1 MEVKSDTYENSP
13 QLSSDDLIVNLGAYE
28 GPLDILLA
36 LAKSQKVDL
45 MQISILQLTEQYLE
59 FIARVRDKNLELAAD
74 YLVMAAWLAYL
85 KSNLLIPR
93 EESGEELTAE
103 EMAERLKFQLK
114 KLEAIRQASEKLMNL
129 PKLNTDFFNRGMPEG
144 IRLIRT
150 PEYYLNYY
158 DLLKSYADQRYKSA
172 YSSMTIQRPAVFS
185 MEDALT
191 RLQRMIG
198 DVPEWTRLEKFLPT
212 EFSSGKNARSGV
224 AGTLAAAMEL
234 VREGIL
240 EVQQLMP
247 FGPVFIKNK
256 QEKDLPK
263 ISDV

>member
-1 MEVKSDTYENSP
+1 MEEISNTYTTEAESVIVD
-13 QLSSDDLIVNLGAYE
+13 SDDLIVNLEGYE
-28 GPLDILLA
+28 GPLDVLLV

-45 MQISILQLTEQYLE
+45 MQISILQLTEQYLV
-59 FIARVRDKNLELAAD
+59 FIAEVRERNLELAAD

-93 EESGEELTAE
+93 EESGEELSAE

-114 KLEAIRQASEKLMNL
+114 KLEAIRQVSEKLMNL
-129 PKLNTDFFNRGMPEG
+129 PKLGSDFFERGMPEG

-150 PEYYLNYY
+150 PEYYLSLY
-158 DLLKSYADQRYKSA
+158 DLLKSYADQRYKTA
-172 YSSMTIQRPAVFS
+172 YSSMTIERPPVYA
-185 MEDALT
+185 MEDALV

-198 DVPEWTRLEKFLPT
+198 SVPEWTRLETFLPR
-212 EFSSGKNARSGV
+212 EYSSGKGARSGV
-224 AGTLAAAMEL
+224 AGTLAASMEL
-234 VREGIL
+234 VREGLI

-256 QEKDLPK
+256 KKED
-263 ISDV
+263 IIN